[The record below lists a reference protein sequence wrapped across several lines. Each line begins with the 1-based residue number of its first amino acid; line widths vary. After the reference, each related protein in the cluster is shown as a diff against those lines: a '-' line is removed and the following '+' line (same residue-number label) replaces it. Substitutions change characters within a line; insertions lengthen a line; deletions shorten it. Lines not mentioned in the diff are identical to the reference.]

1 MFSNTAYEALYQILG
16 LELHAKFIEVITGE
30 AFFKG
35 LILLIFG
42 VMFFMTTLKFISRY
56 VPGSIVERKHLPL
69 SKFIKV
75 IACLFLGLAILR
87 VGTSAKVSD
96 YQGKNWAENPYVQ
109 GRFKGVEKE
118 YRVSVVFQL
127 ISHTAEEITGLLS
140 RVIDGVFAKGN
151 AQLTAPNLFYKA
163 IMYAGITSV
172 EDPGLRDQLQFYSEE
187 CFTKVLPS
195 VDRFEKQAAIDN
207 FFVAG
212 QKIDRELAD
221 VTIELG
227 NGRKTNCLEVKDS
240 TVKKLNE
247 YASEKTNGVSDQISS
262 AALYSGELDSAY
274 YKNYTASMALVNYYS
289 DQHEGRMGIQKGAL
303 APGTAGS
310 IFQTMNRVFSWDG
323 LLGIVGFR
331 ETQGAAE
338 AAKRSQEFS
347 EHLARAPH
355 VAGFIRMLLVAIF
368 PWLMFFVVA
377 GHYRVLIVWFWI
389 YFSVLLWTPL
399 WTLLYHVMLGIAM
412 SGEVMQSFGQMT
424 DGVSLYAA
432 ALVNHRLYYMF
443 SIYAWVQLLVATLT
457 TGSAFMFLKP
467 MLGESDTESKPEF
480 LDSTLGPAQT
490 AASGVAKAVL

>member
-56 VPGSIVERKHLPL
+56 VPGSLVERKHLPL

-87 VGTSAKVSD
+87 VGTNAKVSD
-96 YQGKNWAENPYVQ
+96 YQGKNWADNPYVQ
-109 GRFKGVEKE
+109 GRFKGVEQS

-151 AQLTAPNLFYKA
+151 SQLTAPNLFYKA
-163 IMYAGITSV
+163 IMYAGITSI
-172 EDPGLRDQLQFYSEE
+172 EDSALRDQLQFYSDD
-187 CFTKVLPS
+187 CFSKVLPS
-195 VDRFEKQAAIDN
+195 VDHFEKQAAVDN
-207 FFVAG
+207 FFIAG

-221 VTIELG
+221 VSLELG

-247 YASEKTNGVSDQISS
+247 YASEKTHGVSDQISS
-262 AALYSGELDSAY
+262 AALYSGELDSSY

-289 DQHEGRMGIQKGAL
+289 DQREGRMGIQKGAL

-323 LLGIVGFR
+323 LLGMFGFR

-412 SGEVMQSFGQMT
+412 SSEMMQAFGQMS
-424 DGVSLYAA
+424 DGVSLYSA

-443 SIYAWVQLLVATLT
+443 SIYAWIQLLVATLT

-467 MLGESDTESKPEF
+467 MLGESDAESKPEF